1 VADIN
6 DRLDRLHRR
15 EEFDRF
21 GRPLRPAEDSVEP
34 VVTRPAGV
42 DDRLGEVLDAVA
54 AVVRRHPG
62 LSVMVAVA
70 DGRAGRPVVRVTER
84 DGCVETGVVVAGPSA
99 GPAAVSPAPA
109 AQQAAVPTAARR
121 EPVPTRDAAFAQPA
135 RETPVPNRDPAF
147 AQAARESAVPAGDPV
162 FESPARELPPRERE
176 LPARDPA
183 YGPGSRRA
191 GRDPASA
198 PAARGTAVPAGDPVF
213 ESAARV
219 PGAPPARD
227 LVPGA
232 PAAGDAARA
241 RAVSGSARGT
251 ASTRES
257 ASAGPAPIGRH
268 AAPHDDEPAAGW
280 SGSSW
285 HNALWSSERSRSPE
299 SPRDPEPDRLRLVPG
314 EGFPAER
321 IPGERVPGERVPGER
336 LPGERLPG
344 EGFPGEGLV
353 PGERL
358 VPERGASPPPPGPT
372 IPLPED
378 TSQVVS
384 RLAQLLRENPTLASS
399 WSREAPE

>member
-6 DRLDRLHRR
+6 DRLDRLQRR

-34 VVTRPAGV
+34 VVRRPAGV

-84 DGCVETGVVVAGPSA
+84 DGSVETGVVVAGPSA
-99 GPAAVSPAPA
+99 GPPAVSPAPA
-109 AQQAAVPTAARR
+109 AQQAAVPTAQQAAGPTAQQAAMPAAARR
-121 EPVPTRDAAFAQPA
+121 EPVPTRDPAFAQA
-135 RETPVPNRDPAF
+135 GRETPVPTRDPAF
-147 AQAARESAVPAGDPV
+147 AQAG
-162 FESPARELPPRERE
+162 
-176 LPARDPA
+176 
-183 YGPGSRRA
+183 
-191 GRDPASA
+191 
-198 PAARGTAVPAGDPVF
+198 
-213 ESAARV
+213 
-219 PGAPPARD
+219 
-227 LVPGA
+227 
-232 PAAGDAARA
+232 
-241 RAVSGSARGT
+241 RGT

-268 AAPHDDEPAAGW
+268 AAPHDDEPGVGW

-285 HNALWSSERSRSPE
+285 HNALWSNERSNERSRTPE
-299 SPRDPEPDRLRLVPG
+299 PQRDPEPDRLRLVPG
-314 EGFPAER
+314 ERP
-321 IPGERVPGERVPGER
+321 VPGEPGA
-336 LPGERLPG
+336 G
-344 EGFPGEGLV
+344 
-353 PGERL
+353 
-358 VPERGASPPPPGPT
+358 PPPPGPT